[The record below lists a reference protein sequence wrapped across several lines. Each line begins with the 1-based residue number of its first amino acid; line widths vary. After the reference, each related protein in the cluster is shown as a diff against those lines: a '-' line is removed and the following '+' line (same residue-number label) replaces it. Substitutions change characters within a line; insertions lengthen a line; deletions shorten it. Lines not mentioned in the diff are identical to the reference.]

1 MITIEH
7 LEVQFDVANEGDEQV
22 FARYFSRYI
31 NQWQRLERQAEQQQ
45 QRLRRDQRIGDDGGY
60 A

>member
-7 LEVQFDVANEGDEQV
+7 LEVQFDVAGDDDEAV

-31 NQWQRLERQAEQQQ
+31 NQWSRAEQQQ
-45 QRLRRDQRIGDDGGY
+45 QELRDRLRRDQCLGDDGSY
-60 A
+60 S

>member
-7 LEVQFDVANEGDEQV
+7 LEVQFDVDGEGDEQV
-22 FARYFSRYI
+22 FARHFARCI
-31 NQWQRLERQAEQQQ
+31 NQWQRLERQDEQQQ
-45 QRLRRDQRIGDDGGY
+45 QRLRRDQCIGDDGSY

>member
-7 LEVQFDVANEGDEQV
+7 LEVQFDVAGDDDEAV

-31 NQWQRLERQAEQQQ
+31 RQWARAEQQHAALQ
-45 QRLRRDQRIGDDGGY
+45 ERLRDDQRLGDDGSY

>member
-7 LEVQFDVANEGDEQV
+7 LEVQFDVAGEGDEQV
-22 FARYFSRYI
+22 FARYFARYI
-31 NQWQRLERQAEQQQ
+31 NQWQRIERQEELQK
-45 QRLRRDQRIGDDGGY
+45 QRLRRDQRIGDDGSY

>member
-7 LEVQFDVANEGDEQV
+7 LEVQFDVAGEGDEQV

-31 NQWQRLERQAEQQQ
+31 NQWARIERQERQLQ
-45 QRLRRDQRIGDDGGY
+45 QRLREDQQLGDDGSY
-60 A
+60 E

>member
-7 LEVQFDVANEGDEQV
+7 LEVQFDVAGEGDEQV
-22 FARYFSRYI
+22 FARYFARYI
-31 NQWQRLERQAEQQQ
+31 NQWQRLERQSERQQE
-45 QRLRRDQRIGDDGGY
+45 RLRRDQRIGDDGSY

>member
-7 LEVQFDVANEGDEQV
+7 LEVQFDVADEGDEAV

-31 NQWQRLERQAEQQQ
+31 NQWSRAKEQQDELED
-45 QRLRRDQRIGDDGGY
+45 RLRNDQHLGDDGSY